1 MIQKPITITLER
13 NHLRLAIGVVITA
26 VIIGSAFFVR
36 AAFVE
41 PTAGP
46 ASSDQDFAQNILGA
60 NSADN
65 AFDSSAVTENAD
77 GSIIERLEYFTEYMA
92 ERDRNDYTYGR
103 GWIASN
109 TGDNATTSL
118 THKTC
123 EEADGWVWFEDANGD
138 GDTIDPED
146 GLCVAT
152 STVTSSNWGGT
163 ETADNSYIAAY
174 TCAGA
179 FPNGYVASGGS
190 AAEGCA
196 LCVADCYDGRKDL
209 PDNGGYTAD
218 ASATGYYGPITP
230 EVLKNWKGTR
240 LPTFKD
246 FFGYCGTPSGAADD
260 ASGDSYYYSSGA
272 TSDKALG
279 YYGQNVGR
287 GANGAPY
294 DEYINLSRT
303 SYEWLSGR
311 VHRYYARVAGSFA
324 CSYSYYGS
332 VNGDYRFRA
341 VFRP

>member
-1 MIQKPITITLER
+1 MKKTIISIFLSVIATTAIVFVMAQAGDLNPSSAPGDTMYTLED
-13 NHLRLAIGVVITA
+13 IYCKITNCA
-26 VIIGSAFFVR
+26 TSTYGLDSSDEATSTMYTLEEIYDVAFGNYYGKGWV
-36 AAFVE
+36 
-41 PTAGP
+41 
-46 ASSDQDFAQNILGA
+46 ASSSG
-60 NSADN
+60 N
-65 AFDSSAVTENAD
+65 AS
-77 GSIIERLEYFTEYMA
+77 
-92 ERDRNDYTYGR
+92 
-103 GWIASN
+103 
-109 TGDNATTSL
+109 TSL
-118 THKTC
+118 TQAAC
-123 EEADGWVWFEDANGD
+123 EEASGWVWFEDANGD

-163 ETADNSYIAAY
+163 ETNDNSYIAAY

-303 SYEWLSGR
+303 SYEWLSEPFNNTT
-311 VHRYYARVAGSFA
+311 AQIAGSYA
-324 CSYSYYGS
+324 CSRVTNYP
-332 VNGDYRFRA
+332 VTNANRFRA